1 MKNIEIKKWK
11 TSSGNMCF
19 QFTGEK
25 TFERAWLIILVTF
38 LGVVTCCIDLFIWH
52 SNFLFLIL
60 FLLIL
65 FLWATIPIDSVEN
78 VISKTVHEIMD
89 KDIAEEANALGA
101 NVVKCVVTTDYK
113 GTYGRIE
120 AMRLLVLLDNDE
132 IWEYP
137 IIMHKQDN
145 RCSYFECE
153 RNHIVSNNHK
163 NTCGLSLN
171 SINSFFNR
179 LKVSEG
185 ARLGVLLFLILII
198 GCVVFM
204 GLYWAFCS
212 QMRWFLLTLLC
223 TIPFYFL
230 TEWLCLKIHS
240 KFLNVVRH
248 ILYVQFLLIDIC
260 LQLTLPFLT
269 IVGTYLFVFLFA
281 FGVPTIILMV
291 ISHMEW
297 FILKPEAIVYVAFA
311 IGSIVCSNS
320 YKAAKWI
327 IRHSPLQDWGNHS
340 FETYREKLAIYLIK
354 PINITFLL
362 YMIYFIILSISGY
375 IQVENSSYLISK
387 EFDTAI
393 LKAFLVFIAFTNM
406 RGKATDTKVD
416 TKELYQQTRKLFVR
430 EK

>member
-1 MKNIEIKKWK
+1 
-11 TSSGNMCF
+11 
-19 QFTGEK
+19 
-25 TFERAWLIILVTF
+25 
-38 LGVVTCCIDLFIWH
+38 
-52 SNFLFLIL
+52 
-60 FLLIL
+60 
-65 FLWATIPIDSVEN
+65 
-78 VISKTVHEIMD
+78 MD
-89 KDIAEEANALGA
+89 KAIAEEANAVGA
-101 NVVKCVVTTDYK
+101 NVVKCIVATDCK
-113 GTYGRIE
+113 GTYGRFE
-120 AMRLLVLLDNDE
+120 AMRLLVLLDNDD

-137 IIMHKQDN
+137 IIVHKQDN

-153 RNHIVSNNHK
+153 RNHIVRNNQK
-163 NTCGLSLN
+163 NTCGLNLN
-171 SINSFFNR
+171 SINSFLNR
-179 LKVSEG
+179 FKVSEG
-185 ARLGVLLFLILII
+185 ARLGVLLVSILII
-198 GCVVFM
+198 GCVAFM
-204 GLYWAFCS
+204 GLYWVFCS

-223 TIPFYFL
+223 TIPLYFL

-248 ILYVQFLLIDIC
+248 ILYVLYFLIDIC

-291 ISHMEW
+291 ISHMKW
-297 FILKPEAIVYVAFA
+297 LILKPETIVFVAFA

-320 YKAAKWI
+320 YKAVKWI

-340 FETYREKLAIYLIK
+340 FEAYRERLAIYLIK

-375 IQVENSSYLISK
+375 ILVENSSYLISK